1 MVNLRF
7 SMRIHLCAI
16 LLIASLSGLA
26 ISSDQTIAIQQ
37 IRGEAVQGDMV
48 IYQTQ
53 PGTVVMQDGV
63 AVSVSQQGYFAIGFH
78 HSDVETRIITL
89 RKDGQTA
96 SFSLTPKVRTYD
108 IERIDGLSRQMVTP
122 DKTVMDRIAKDR
134 QDVREARA
142 KSHIRE
148 DIFINGIDWPVTG
161 RVTGIYGSRRILNG
175 KERQPHYGIDIAV
188 PTGTAILSSAD
199 GIIRLAHDLYF
210 TGGTIIIDHG
220 FGLNT
225 TYSHLSE
232 IRVRPDQIVRRGEVI
247 GIAGSTGRSTGP
259 HLDWRVNLG
268 TKRLDPARVAQAADH
283 PSPKPRP
290 ARQ

>member
-1 MVNLRF
+1 
-7 SMRIHLCAI
+7 MRIHLCAI

-26 ISSDQTIAIQQ
+26 ISSEQTIAIQQ

-48 IYQTQ
+48 IYQTK

-134 QDVREARA
+134 QDVRDARA

-175 KERQPHYGIDIAV
+175 KERQPHYGIDIAAKQ
-188 PTGTAILSSAD
+188 GTMIKSSGSGVVTMAED
-199 GIIRLAHDLYF
+199 DLYY
-210 TGGTIIIDHG
+210 TGGTIIMDHG
-220 FGLNT
+220 HGIST
-225 TYSHLSE
+225 IYSHLETVMVSVGDK
-232 IRVRPDQIVRRGEVI
+232 INQGDII
-247 GIAGSTGRSTGP
+247 GTVGSTGRSTGP
-259 HLDWRVNLG
+259 HLDFRVNWFQ
-268 TKRLDPARVAQAADH
+268 TRLDPMSVIN
-283 PSPKPRP
+283 
-290 ARQ
+290 